1 MTTLLGLVLPFS
13 ILIIFDRVLPNQAKD
28 TLFLLF
34 AIILLAIVL
43 DYQLKKQEEHII
55 NSIMKRFE
63 SNLTT
68 KVFNSICLSKISR
81 FQQLEPGEYL
91 ERISTI
97 DEMKS
102 FFGGESVKS
111 FINICISLVTILII
125 GFINLAPAPL

>member
-1 MTTLLGLVLPFS
+1 MQTPYLTQKISLPDKLYLALSTIMTTLLGLVLPFS

-81 FQQLEPGEYL
+81 FQQLE
-91 ERISTI
+91 R
-97 DEMKS
+97 
-102 FFGGESVKS
+102 
-111 FINICISLVTILII
+111 
-125 GFINLAPAPL
+125 